1 MTNGPNDNKDNFLF
15 RKSISCICKHINQ
28 NLTVSNSTMIELIDI
43 CKVFRNKEV
52 ETKALSNINLSVA
65 DGEFVSIMGPSGCGK
80 TSLLNIIGLIDSP
93 SSGRYMLDGQMVS
106 DITERNRTDIRKNNF
121 AFVFQSFNLI
131 EDLTAWENIELPL
144 VYQKI
149 PQKERVERVNEVLER
164 FNLKHRSNY
173 FPNELSGGQQ
183 QSVAVARA
191 VIAKPRI
198 ILADEPTGNLD
209 STHGEDVIQQLI
221 KLNESGTT
229 IIMVTHSLMMA
240 QRTHRIIYLFDG
252 HVVTESYSKVST
264 NF

>member
-1 MTNGPNDNKDNFLF
+1 MRKNFC
-15 RKSISCICKHINQ
+15 SCINAIAKF
-28 NLTVSNSTMIELIDI
+28 LTVSLLTMIELIDI
-43 CKVFRNKEV
+43 SKVFRNKDV

-65 DGEFVSIMGPSGCGK
+65 EGEFVSIMGPSGCGK

-93 SSGRYMLDGQMVS
+93 SSGRYNLDGKLVS
-106 DITERNRTDIRKNNF
+106 DISERNRTDLRKNNF

-131 EDLTAWENIELPL
+131 DDLTAWENIELPL
-144 VYQKI
+144 VYQKV
-149 PQKERVERVNEVLER
+149 PQAERARRVDEVLER

-209 STHGEDVIQQLI
+209 STHGEDIIQQLTQ
-221 KLNESGTT
+221 LNEAGTT

-252 HVVTESYSKVST
+252 HVVTESYSKT
-264 NF
+264 TANL

>member
-1 MTNGPNDNKDNFLF
+1 ML
-15 RKSISCICKHINQ
+15 
-28 NLTVSNSTMIELIDI
+28 LTVISILMIELIDI

-93 SSGRYMLDGQMVS
+93 SFGKYYLDGKLVS

-131 EDLTAWENIELPL
+131 DDLTTWENIELPL
-144 VYQKI
+144 VYQKV
-149 PQKERVERVNEVLER
+149 PQAEREERVDRILEK
-164 FNLKHRSNY
+164 FNLKHRSGY

-183 QSVAVARA
+183 QRVAVARA
-191 VIAKPRI
+191 VIARPRI

-209 STHGEDVIQQLI
+209 STHGEEVIQQLVR
-221 KLNESGTT
+221 LNEEGTT
-229 IIMVTHSLMMA
+229 IIMVTHSLVMA
-240 QRTHRIIYLFDG
+240 QRSHRIIHLFDG
-252 HVVTESYSKVST
+252 HVVTESYSKVVT
-264 NF
+264 KL

>member
-1 MTNGPNDNKDNFLF
+1 MTNGAMDNKVNFLF
-15 RKSISCICKHINQ
+15 LNSISCICKHINQ
-28 NLTVSNSTMIELIDI
+28 ILTVSNSTMIELIDI

-93 SSGRYMLDGQMVS
+93 SSGRYMLDGQLVS
-106 DITERNRTDIRKNNF
+106 DISERNRTDIRKNNF

-131 EDLTAWENIELPL
+131 DDLTAWENIELPL
-144 VYQKI
+144 VYQKV
-149 PQKERVERVNEVLER
+149 PQQERADRVNQVMER

-209 STHGEDVIQQLI
+209 STHGEDIIEQLI
-221 KLNESGTT
+221 KLNEGGTT